1 MALPSVVFS
10 ANDSQPSLIG
20 FAQVDGFIKEASGIH
35 VGEKQPAIP
44 ANLRLDN
51 SFDGLEMLH

>member
-1 MALPSVVFS
+1 MCSGVRFKNAH
-10 ANDSQPSLIG
+10 NE
-20 FAQVDGFIKEASGIH
+20 VDFVEASGIH

-51 SFDGLEMLH
+51 SFDGLEMFH

>member
-1 MALPSVVFS
+1 MVILF
-10 ANDSQPSLIG
+10 N
-20 FAQVDGFIKEASGIH
+20 FEASGIH
-35 VGEKQPAIP
+35 LGEKQPAIP